1 MGKRKV
7 IETVETVETFEDP
20 WDKLDEPVVYPEP
33 APWDSDDNT
42 GFREGEDGWF
52 YTVPSVNDMKRS
64 AAARTLQAFIRRIR
78 ICRMTRKV
86 LLESLRS
93 KRSMF
98 RKM

>member
-33 APWDSDDNT
+33 APWDPDDRR
-42 GFREGEDGWF
+42 GFRAGEDGWF
-52 YTVPSVNDMKRS
+52 YVTPSVNDMKEH
-64 AAARTLQAFIRRIR
+64 AANYTIQDFIRRACIR
-78 ICRMTRKV
+78 RMTRKE

-93 KRSMF
+93 EHSMF

>member
-7 IETVETVETFEDP
+7 IETVENVETFEDP

-33 APWDSDDNT
+33 APWDPDDNT

-52 YTVPSVNDMKRS
+52 YTVPSVNDMKRH
-64 AAARTLQAFIRRIR
+64 AANCTLQACIRR
-78 ICRMTRKV
+78 MTHKM
-86 LLESLRS
+86 LGAPLRS
-93 KRSMF
+93 ENSMF

>member
-33 APWDSDDNT
+33 APWDPDDNT

-52 YTVPSVNDMKRS
+52 YTVPSVNSMKRS
-64 AAARTLQAFIRRIR
+64 AAACTLQAFIRRMNPKG
-78 ICRMTRKV
+78 CDTP
-86 LLESLRS
+86 LPS

>member
-7 IETVETVETFEDP
+7 IETVENVETFEDP

-33 APWDSDDNT
+33 ATWDPDEGGS
-42 GFREGEDGWF
+42 FMAGEDGWF
-52 YTVPSVNDMKRS
+52 YTVPSVNSMKRS
-64 AAARTLQAFIRRIR
+64 AAACTLQAFVRRMNPKRRDIP
-78 ICRMTRKV
+78 
-86 LLESLRS
+86 LSS

>member
-7 IETVETVETFEDP
+7 IETVEAFEDP

-33 APWDSDDNT
+33 APWDPDEGGS
-42 GFREGEDGWF
+42 FREGEDGWF
-52 YTVPSVNDMKRS
+52 YTVPSVNSMKRS
-64 AAARTLQAFIRRIR
+64 AAACTLQAFIRR
-78 ICRMTRKV
+78 MNPK
-86 LLESLRS
+86 SLATPLPS

>member
-33 APWDSDDNT
+33 APWDPDDRR
-42 GFREGEDGWF
+42 GFRAGEDGWF
-52 YTVPSVNDMKRS
+52 YVTPSVNDMKEH
-64 AAARTLQAFIRRIR
+64 AANCTLQACIRR
-78 ICRMTRKV
+78 MTHKM
-86 LLESLRS
+86 LDTSLRS
-93 KRSMF
+93 KNSMF